1 MLPPSWASFH
11 PMHAQSMSRGSNS
24 WIEAPSSQICQVD
37 KQECHHS
44 QLRGKT
50 SIHFSLTDVRE
61 SHSQAYAQ
69 QSPSISGTVHK
80 FSTANFLPSS
90 SLFNSVIFIYLI
102 NCNLKLHLLLEN
114 SMHAYNIFWSY
125 PPSSLTLNS
134 LILLHPHP
142 SKLHSFLYIYSSERL
157 TCTAHLLFLDLTIHC
172 SMSNLPRKF
181 SSCQHLSTA
190 KLFVPREKALWALL
204 PSMLDSWLA
213 WHCIGNCSDNCRG

>member
-24 WIEAPSSQICQVD
+24 LIEAPSSQICQVD
-37 KQECHHS
+37 KQEWHHS

-61 SHSQAYAQ
+61 SHRCQAYAQ

-80 FSTANFLPSS
+80 FSTENFLPSP

-102 NCNLKLHLLLEN
+102 ICKLKLYLLFEN

-125 PPSSLTLNS
+125 PPSSLPLNS

-157 TCTAHLLFLDLTIHC
+157 TCTAHILSLDC
-172 SMSNLPRKF
+172 W
-181 SSCQHLSTA
+181 QSTA
-190 KLFVPREKALWALL
+190 VWATYQESFL
-204 PSMLDSWLA
+204 PTSTNQQQKYFYLGKRPYEPFSRACWTLD
-213 WHCIGNCSDNCRG
+213 